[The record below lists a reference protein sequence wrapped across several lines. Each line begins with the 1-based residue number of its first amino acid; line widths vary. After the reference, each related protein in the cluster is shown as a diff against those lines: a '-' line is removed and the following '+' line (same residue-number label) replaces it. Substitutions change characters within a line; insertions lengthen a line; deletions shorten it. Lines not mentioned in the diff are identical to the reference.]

1 MNPIMK
7 FNNFAIRPLRVL
19 IRKILGTS
27 LFGPPVS
34 CLVPENLYAYLDAVY
49 KKRKLNG
56 TILEVGCAF
65 GATAAIAYTFLARQ
79 GIHKDYTCIDTFQG
93 FVPAHLEVDRRLGL
107 PPENESKFSDLS
119 KDIVQAAL
127 KSWGIFQI
135 RLIEGDIASMD
146 ESLIPDEISV
156 CLMDVDLKV
165 PIYRGLQRVYPNL
178 QNGGVIL
185 VDDCTLGTSW
195 VGALEGYRQFISEQ
209 GLNEKYFMGFGVVES
224 NPHLEP
230 LNWPMSSHPSRETHY
245 LYRASNPIVFDER

>member
-1 MNPIMK
+1 MNPIVK
-7 FNNFAIRPLRVL
+7 FKNFAIRPLRVL
-19 IRKILGTS
+19 TRKILGTS

-56 TILEVGCAF
+56 TILEVGCAL

-79 GIHKDYTCIDTFQG
+79 GLHKDYTCIDTFQG

-119 KDIVQAAL
+119 KDMVQTAL
-127 KSWGIFQI
+127 KSWGISQI

-156 CLMDVDLKV
+156 CLIDVDLKV
-165 PIYRGLQRVYPNL
+165 PVYRGLQRVYPNL

-230 LNWPMSSHPSRETHY
+230 LNWPMSSHPPRETHY
-245 LYRASNPIVFDER
+245 LYRASNPIVLDKR

>member
-1 MNPIMK
+1 MK

-34 CLVPENLYAYLDAVY
+34 CLVPENLYAYLDALY
-49 KKRKLNG
+49 KKRILNG

-79 GIHKDYTCIDTFQG
+79 GLHKDYTCIDTFQG

-119 KDIVQAAL
+119 KDIVQTAL
-127 KSWGIFQI
+127 KSWGISQI

-165 PIYRGLQRVYPNL
+165 PVYKGLQRVYANL

-209 GLNEKYFMGFGVVES
+209 GFNEKYFMGFGVVES

-230 LNWPMSSHPSRETHY
+230 LNWPMSSHPPRETHY

>member
-1 MNPIMK
+1 MK
-7 FNNFAIRPLRVL
+7 FKNFAVRPLRVL
-19 IRKILGTS
+19 ISKILGTS

-56 TILEVGCAF
+56 TILEVGCAS
-65 GATAAIAYTFLARQ
+65 GGTAAIAYTFLARQ
-79 GIHKDYTCIDTFQG
+79 GLHKAYTCIDTFEG
-93 FVPAHLEVDRRLGL
+93 FVPGHLEVDRRLGL

-127 KSWGIFQI
+127 GSWGISQI

-146 ESLIPDEISV
+146 ESLIPDKISV

-165 PIYRGLQRVYPNL
+165 PIFKGLQRIYPKL

-195 VGALEGYRQFISEQ
+195 VGALEGYRQFISKQ
-209 GLNEKYFMGFGVVES
+209 GLDEKYFMGFGLVES
-224 NPHLEP
+224 NPDLEP
-230 LNWPMSSHPSRETHY
+230 LHWPMSPRPARETHY
-245 LYRASNPIVFDER
+245 LYRASNPIIFDDR

>member
-1 MNPIMK
+1 MNPIVK
-7 FNNFAIRPLRVL
+7 FKNFAIRPLRVL
-19 IRKILGTS
+19 RRKILGTS

-56 TILEVGCAF
+56 TILEVGCAL

-79 GIHKDYTCIDTFQG
+79 GLHKDYTCIDTFQG

-107 PPENESKFSDLS
+107 SPENESKFSDLS
-119 KDIVQAAL
+119 KDMVQTAL
-127 KSWGIFQI
+127 KYWGISQI

-165 PIYRGLQRVYPNL
+165 PVYKGLQRVYPNL

-195 VGALEGYRQFISEQ
+195 VGTLEGYRQFISEQ

-230 LNWPMSSHPSRETHY
+230 LNWPMSSHPPRETHY
-245 LYRASNPIVFDER
+245 LYRASNPIVLDER

>member
-1 MNPIMK
+1 
-7 FNNFAIRPLRVL
+7 
-19 IRKILGTS
+19 
-27 LFGPPVS
+27 
-34 CLVPENLYAYLDAVY
+34 VPENLYAYLDAVY

-56 TILEVGCAF
+56 TILEVGCAL

-79 GIHKDYTCIDTFQG
+79 GLHKDYTCIDTFQG

-119 KDIVQAAL
+119 KDMVQTAL
-127 KSWGIFQI
+127 KSWGISQI

-146 ESLIPDEISV
+146 ESLIPDKISV

-230 LNWPMSSHPSRETHY
+230 LNWPMSSHPPRETHY